1 MPAAWN
7 HSAISW
13 LSAAAPEMKK
23 RTRPPKR
30 WRTFP
35 KTRMLNSSR
44 WSGQDRAGVA
54 ALALGLV
61 VGQADLEG
69 PLEDRL
75 LGASLSGLHGDDP
88 AVRLLEDPR
97 AQRP

>member
-30 WRTFP
+30 ARILANTS
-35 KTRMLNSSR
+35 RSNSGVLA
-44 WSGQDRAGVA
+44 GQQERHRL
-54 ALALGLV
+54 ALALELV
-61 VGQADLEG
+61 DLRG
-69 PLEDRL
+69 
-75 LGASLSGLHGDDP
+75 
-88 AVRLLEDPR
+88 
-97 AQRP
+97 RP

>member
-30 WRTFP
+30 SRTLL
-35 KTRMLNSSR
+35 KTSRSNSACWAFSR
-44 WSGQDRAGVA
+44 SGTGLRPSRLRLVDRE
-54 ALALGLV
+54 
-61 VGQADLEG
+61 ADLEG
-69 PLEDRL
+69 LLEDRL
-75 LGASLSGLHGDDP
+75 LRRRPRRP
-88 AVRLLEDPR
+88 AW
-97 AQRP
+97 